1 MRCRYLA
8 KGSVARLLLRVAYVL
23 ALLSAGF
30 YGAADFTGGLVTRR
44 APPLPVVLLSQ
55 ACGLVLVALALP
67 LFPAATPRT
76 ADLWWGAAAGLAG
89 GIGVALLYRALAT
102 GTMSIVAPTT
112 AVTAVALPVVTS
124 IALGER
130 PGWLAV
136 AGILVGIVSIVLVSR
151 PTGTTTDTR
160 SAGVGPA
167 LIAGIA
173 IGIFLLALAQT
184 RREAGMWPLL
194 TDRIAS
200 VAFFAVTIAIARKSL
215 RMPVSLAA
223 LAVGGG
229 ALDMVANGLYLVAVR
244 IGPLSP
250 VVTLS
255 SLYPASTVL
264 LARAV
269 LRERLS
275 AWQTAGVMAA
285 SIAVVLIV
293 SG

>member
-1 MRCRYLA
+1 
-8 KGSVARLLLRVAYVL
+8 VAYVL

-30 YGAADFTGGLVTRR
+30 YGAADFTGGLATRR
-44 APPLPVVLLSQ
+44 AAALPVVLLSQ
-55 ACGLVLVALALP
+55 GSGLVLVALALP
-67 LFPAATPRT
+67 LLPAATPRP

-112 AVTAVALPVVTS
+112 AVTAVALPVLTS

-130 PGWLAV
+130 PGALAV
-136 AGILVGIVSIVLVSR
+136 VGILVGTLAIVLVSR
-151 PTGTTTDTR
+151 QTGTTAATQ
-160 SAGVGPA
+160 SSGVGPA
-167 LIAGIA
+167 LSAGVA

-194 TDRIAS
+194 SDRIAS
-200 VAFFAVTIAIARKSL
+200 VTFFAIVTTVGRHSL
-215 RMPVSLAA
+215 RMPPSLAA
-223 LAVGGG
+223 LATGGG
-229 ALDMVANGLYLVAVR
+229 ALDMTANALYLVAVR

-269 LRERLS
+269 LGERLS
-275 AWQTAGVMAA
+275 AWQTAGVA
-285 SIAVVLIV
+285 SALAAVVLIV
-293 SG
+293 GGG

>member
-1 MRCRYLA
+1 MA
-8 KGSVARLLLRVAYVL
+8 HIL

-30 YGAADFTGGLVTRR
+30 YGAADFTGGLATRR
-44 APPLPVVLLSQ
+44 AAALPVVLLSQ

-67 LFPAATPRT
+67 LLPAATPRP

-112 AVTAVALPVVTS
+112 AVTAVALPVLTS

-136 AGILVGIVSIVLVSR
+136 VGILVGVVSIVLVSR
-151 PTGTTTDTR
+151 QTGAATDTR

-167 LIAGIA
+167 LIAGVA

-200 VAFFAVTIAIARKSL
+200 VSFFATVTTARRQSL
-215 RMPVSLAA
+215 RMPLRLAA
-223 LAVGGG
+223 LATGGG
-229 ALDMVANGLYLVAVR
+229 ALDMLANALYLVAVR
-244 IGPLSP
+244 LGPLSP

-269 LRERLS
+269 LGERLS
-275 AWQTAGVMAA
+275 AWQTAGVA
-285 SIAVVLIV
+285 SALGAVVLIV
-293 SG
+293 GGS

>member
-1 MRCRYLA
+1 
-8 KGSVARLLLRVAYVL
+8 VAHVL

-30 YGAADFTGGLVTRR
+30 YGAADFTGGLATRR
-44 APPLPVVLLSQ
+44 ASALPVVLFSQ

-67 LFPAATPRT
+67 VLPAATPRP

-112 AVTAVALPVVTS
+112 AVTAVALPVLTS

-130 PGWLAV
+130 PGGLAIV
-136 AGILVGIVSIVLVSR
+136 GILVGILAIVLVSR
-151 PTGTTTDTR
+151 QTGTTPATQF
-160 SAGVGPA
+160 SGVGPA
-167 LIAGIA
+167 LSAGVA

-194 TDRIAS
+194 SDRIAS
-200 VAFFAVTIAIARKSL
+200 VTFFAIVTAVGRHGL
-215 RMPVSLAA
+215 RMPLGLAA
-223 LAVGGG
+223 LAIGGG
-229 ALDMVANGLYLVAVR
+229 ALDMTANALYLVAVR

-269 LRERLS
+269 LGERLS
-275 AWQTAGVMAA
+275 AWQTAGVA
-285 SIAVVLIV
+285 SALLAVVLIV
-293 SG
+293 GGG

>member
-1 MRCRYLA
+1 MAYL
-8 KGSVARLLLRVAYVL
+8 L
-23 ALLSAGF
+23 ALLSAGC
-30 YGAADFTGGLVTRR
+30 YGAADFTGGLATRR
-44 APPLPVVLLSQ
+44 AAALPVVLVSQ

-67 LFPAATPRT
+67 LLPAATPRP

-112 AVTAVALPVVTS
+112 AVTAVALPVLTS

-136 AGILVGIVSIVLVSR
+136 VGILVGIVSIVLVGR
-151 PTGTTTDTR
+151 QTGTPADTR

-167 LIAGIA
+167 LSAGVA

-184 RREAGMWPLL
+184 RRDAGMWPLL

-200 VAFFAVTIAIARKSL
+200 VTFFAIVTTAGRQSL
-215 RMPVSLAA
+215 HIPLRLAA
-223 LAVGGG
+223 LATGGG
-229 ALDMVANGLYLVAVR
+229 ALDMLANALYLVAVR
-244 IGPLSP
+244 LGPLSP
-250 VVTLS
+250 IVTLS

-264 LARAV
+264 LARA
-269 LRERLS
+269 LLGERLS
-275 AWQTAGVMAA
+275 AWQTAGVA
-285 SIAVVLIV
+285 SALSAVVLIV
-293 SG
+293 GGG